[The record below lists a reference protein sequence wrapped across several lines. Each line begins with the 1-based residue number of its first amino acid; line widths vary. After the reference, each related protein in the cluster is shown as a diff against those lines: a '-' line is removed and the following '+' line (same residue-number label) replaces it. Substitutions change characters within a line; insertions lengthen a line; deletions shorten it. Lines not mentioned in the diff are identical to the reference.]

1 MMHGAFLIFAQEFFE
16 FFICLFWRFGFH
28 DSHSIHHA
36 VDVRIDA
43 DKGHIVEMRED
54 DFSRLHTD
62 SGECADGFEC
72 VRDFPMKF

>member
-28 DSHSIHHA
+28 DSHSIHHT
-36 VDVRIDA
+36 VDVRIDT

-54 DFSRLHTD
+54 DFCCLHAD
-62 SGECADGFEC
+62 SGESLH
-72 VRDFPMKF
+72 VLQ